1 MTTLT
6 NETTRLP
13 CSGCQRVIDDPVVCH
28 HCGRPLCSRCRRT
41 WWDTAFMGSD
51 TLPTAYHCSS
61 CLQRYHLGL
70 PDILQMLAVQA
81 GLGARSANRRLRRGR
96 QAP

>member
-6 NETTRLP
+6 NEATRLL
-13 CSGCQRVIDDPVVCH
+13 CSGCQRVVDDPVVCH

-41 WWDTAFMGSD
+41 WWDTADMGSA
-51 TLPTAYHCSS
+51 TLPTAYHGSS
-61 CLQRYHLGL
+61 CRQRYHLGL
-70 PDILQMLAVQA
+70 PDVLQMLAIKA

-96 QAP
+96 